1 MAIVTR
7 TLPLAIACAGA
18 LLSANTAHAII
29 NIASKQVG
37 LPEQG
42 WSGEV
47 SVALEGKTGNTH
59 EKDYAGAARVNWR
72 QADDILVFI
81 GGREYGSVNDV
92 IDDDESFA
100 HLRWIHVLNS
110 QWATEVFAQWQEN
123 RFSNT
128 ELRELMG
135 GGMRYDFFPTGEDVK
150 LAAGLG
156 AFREKEKLDLIS
168 REETSYTTRAN
179 AYIAYEQ
186 AFNERVKLTNVLY
199 YQPAINEF
207 SDFRLHNDLALTVKM
222 TERLAL
228 SWRHLTNHDSDPATN
243 YDLSPSLKLEETNT
257 TYLTSFVY
265 TF

>member
-1 MAIVTR
+1 MATLSR
-7 TLPLAIACAGA
+7 TVLPALACVGG
-18 LLSANTAHAII
+18 LLSANAAYAII

-47 SVALEGKTGNTH
+47 SIALEGKTGNTH

-72 QADDILVFI
+72 KADDILVFI

-110 QWATEVFAQWQEN
+110 RWATEAFAQWQQN

-128 ELRELMG
+128 ELRELIG
-135 GGMRYDFFPTGEDVK
+135 GGLRYDFFPGGDELK
-150 LAAGLG
+150 LAAGIG
-156 AFREKEKLDLIS
+156 AFREKEKLDLVS
-168 REETSYTTRAN
+168 REDTSYTTRAN
-179 AYIAYEQ
+179 SYIAYEQ
-186 AFNERVKLTNVLY
+186 VFNDRVKLTNVLY
-199 YQPAINEF
+199 YQPAVDEF
-207 SDFRLHNDLALTVKM
+207 SDFRMHNDLSLTVKM
-222 TERLAL
+222 TQRLAL

-243 YDLSPSLKLEETNT
+243 YNLTPALKLEETNT